1 MNTTA
6 SPSISL
12 GQVEDELREAEA
24 YLFQEAPKKETLTDI
39 ALPTMTEARRK
50 EIIAKLNSE
59 RAALRQRKTAPP
71 SADDDRTSSTSFLDA
86 TAFFPLPSL
95 HQHSFE
101 SPSQFNS
108 IDDKRC
114 GGDSRDGNDGAYS
127 GDEDDGDDSMYFL
140 KELERSD
147 GNDSLFFASDIH
159 NLPLPSFDPSS
170 FPSELHEP
178 HIPSPPTS
186 PFAPAKPPCTSG
198 RPPKRGVRFHIELEP
213 PARSIAP
220 STATSDNP
228 PHPTTR
234 ASVTPKRLISSSP
247 SSSHPSP
254 AHQSSSPPP
263 PPPPPPLPS
272 PKRAVMRSS
281 CAKPP
286 APPSS
291 TQQSKRMSQLA
302 RSVDYTAREKTKVA
316 QDMATLTSTCSF
328 RPAQSSRAAQTLKTP
343 EKARRS
349 KATAHSK
356 PPPSWSPHKKAKVDE
371 LTERLH
377 VEGALRFELREKV
390 KQVLDDQ
397 RVRATCTFKPKI
409 NRNNR
414 SVLGHTTNQKPIH
427 TRLPELQRQ
436 KKEMLRQLEHAIEA
450 ESQLTFTPTIN
461 AHSHKLTHDMT
472 KMDVTDRLVQDAED
486 TAEKKL
492 QVQAYYA
499 ALDVPAFV
507 PCVNERS
514 NAIVEKK
521 PEFKLDFVAR
531 QQLLHAQMEQK
542 FEAKLALEERIQA
555 EEKPFQ
561 PCIGNS
567 NQVLQYTRPK
577 RLVESTQAQLYRMTY
592 EEPRQRA
599 LVKKRLED
607 EQYEKFSHK
616 PTLNPVSNALGRPTS
631 IHKLAQKAPTKMI
644 RSRVVRDMDAQ
655 AQAECRFRPE
665 LVAVDDADLDRTT
678 VWNPDT
684 CLQQIEQAR
693 MTRRQK
699 LEDQRNSLEFQ
710 ELQACTFAPT
720 INKSTTKPSRGPVVV
735 RGLGRFLEL
744 KQLAKRQ
751 VAERKYVCCH
761 RLLHVVF
768 GM

>member
-127 GDEDDGDDSMYFL
+127 GDEDDGSCCSILNQVVDQALFFVAVGDDSMYFL

-147 GNDSLFFASDIH
+147 GND
-159 NLPLPSFDPSS
+159 
-170 FPSELHEP
+170 
-178 HIPSPPTS
+178 
-186 PFAPAKPPCTSG
+186 K
-198 RPPKRGVRFHIELEP
+198 
-213 PARSIAP
+213 
-220 STATSDNP
+220 
-228 PHPTTR
+228 
-234 ASVTPKRLISSSP
+234 
-247 SSSHPSP
+247 
-254 AHQSSSPPP
+254 
-263 PPPPPPLPS
+263 
-272 PKRAVMRSS
+272 
-281 CAKPP
+281 
-286 APPSS
+286 
-291 TQQSKRMSQLA
+291 
-302 RSVDYTAREKTKVA
+302 KTKVA

-397 RVRATCTFKPKI
+397 R
-409 NRNNR
+409 
-414 SVLGHTTNQKPIH
+414 
-427 TRLPELQRQ
+427 
-436 KKEMLRQLEHAIEA
+436 KEMLRQLEHAIEA

-499 ALDVPAFV
+499 AL
-507 PCVNERS
+507 
-514 NAIVEKK
+514 
-521 PEFKLDFVAR
+521 LDFVAR

-592 EEPRQRA
+592 EVP
-599 LVKKRLED
+599 
-607 EQYEKFSHK
+607 
-616 PTLNPVSNALGRPTS
+616 
-631 IHKLAQKAPTKMI
+631 
-644 RSRVVRDMDAQ
+644 
-655 AQAECRFRPE
+655 
-665 LVAVDDADLDRTT
+665 
-678 VWNPDT
+678 
-684 CLQQIEQAR
+684 
-693 MTRRQK
+693 
-699 LEDQRNSLEFQ
+699 SL
-710 ELQACTFAPT
+710 
-720 INKSTTKPSRGPVVV
+720 
-735 RGLGRFLEL
+735 
-744 KQLAKRQ
+744 
-751 VAERKYVCCH
+751 
-761 RLLHVVF
+761 
-768 GM
+768 